1 MKYKVKELDIENF
14 TYSMAVIE
22 GTGEEEYE
30 STVSEM
36 KVIPSDDGGCTF
48 IQKTTENK
56 GIDEG
61 DIEFQKD
68 QIAQWFKSFERS
80 VTQDFN
86 DD

>member
-1 MKYKVKELDIENF
+1 MKYKVKELD
-14 TYSMAVIE
+14 SMAVIE